1 MSSSSSM
8 LGYNGVLHEAT
19 GSWQILGNGY
29 RLYNP
34 VLMRFHSPDDMSPF
48 GKGGLNAYSY
58 CLLDPINHVDPSGH
72 WSLNVFTANLL
83 GFRLRTPLVAQV
95 VAATAASLS
104 AVGIAVAS
112 KSDAQRGLTITAA
125 VILGAISLKLGHH
138 AWVKRKP
145 PATIS
150 APVGAPAA
158 AAAPTPLTA
167 SAPPMTPTTPV
178 ASPVPSPH
186 STPLRLGS
194 PTASRRSSSSPYS
207 PPKGATHR
215 AQPQVRGANRADLP
229 VPRPS
234 FSPTGLRQ
242 SRTLPAASPRV
253 RSASIR
259 SGAARWEEA
268 TTPRWV

>member
-1 MSSSSSM
+1 MSSSTSV
-8 LGYNGVLHEAT
+8 LGYNGVLHEPA

-29 RLYNP
+29 RVYNP

-48 GKGGLNAYSY
+48 GKGGLNAYGY
-58 CLLDPINHVDPSGH
+58 CQLDPINQVDPSGH
-72 WSLNVFTANLL
+72 WSLNVFAANLL
-83 GFRLRTPLVAQV
+83 GFRLRTPLVALV
-95 VAATAASLS
+95 VAATAGALS
-104 AVGIAVAS
+104 AVGLAAAS
-112 KSDAQRGLTITAA
+112 KNDTQRALTIAAA
-125 VILGAISLKLGHH
+125 VMFAGMSLKLGHH

-145 PATIS
+145 AAAT
-150 APVGAPAA
+150 PVGAPAA
-158 AAAPTPLTA
+158 TPVPTPLTA
-167 SAPPMTPTTPV
+167 SAPPITPPTPTAP
-178 ASPVPSPH
+178 AVPSPH

-194 PTASRRSSSSPYS
+194 PTPSRRSSSSPYS

-242 SRTLPAASPRV
+242 PRTLPAASPRV

-259 SGAARWEEA
+259 SGAAGWEEA